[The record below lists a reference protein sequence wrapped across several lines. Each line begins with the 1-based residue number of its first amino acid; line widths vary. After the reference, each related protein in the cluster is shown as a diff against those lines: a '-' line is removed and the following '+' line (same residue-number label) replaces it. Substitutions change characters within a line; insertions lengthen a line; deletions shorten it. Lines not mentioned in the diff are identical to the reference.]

1 MALTTEQL
9 IRLELQRLRRYRSIA
24 SEADAATQ
32 TAKVHESINSLL
44 DTWESE
50 HRTTQS
56 KVPS

>member
-24 SEADAATQ
+24 SAQASAIQ
-32 TAKVHESINSLL
+32 TAKVHESINELL
-44 DTWESE
+44 DQLDAE
-50 HRTTQS
+50 RTNTQS